1 CREPSSCP
9 PTSTARYQAASGSRA
24 CVRLARRPIESL
36 WAIRRPPT
44 VARNIEDDDFDGLF
58 ADIGNGASHRECLRG
73 DLLAKYADRDWRGV
87 FTAARLAGMSIAF

>member
-1 CREPSSCP
+1 
-9 PTSTARYQAASGSRA
+9 
-24 CVRLARRPIESL
+24 
-36 WAIRRPPT
+36 

-87 FTAARLAGMSIAF
+87 FTAARLAGMSIAFCGPTGSGKSISLADAWE